1 MAASP
6 APANQVHGLLTPQ
19 DCTVAF
25 IDCQPQMSFGVT
37 SVDRQ
42 LLVNNTV
49 GLAKAAKI
57 FKVPVILTSVE
68 TKSFSG
74 YIWPQLLEIFP
85 DKQPVERSSMNAWE
99 DKKFVAEVERFGRR
113 KLVLAGL
120 WTEVCVVFPAIQA
133 LEAGYEVYAVEDA
146 CGGMSETTHRNGM
159 QRMTQAGV
167 VPVTWL
173 QVLLEFQRDWSRKET
188 YDAVM
193 DVVVTHGGGYGQGVE
208 YAFTMV
214 HGQPPYPLRSRKSS
228 R

>member
-37 SVDRQ
+37 SIDRQ
-42 LLVNNTV
+42 LLVNNMV

-85 DKQPVERSSMNAWE
+85 DKQPIERSSMNAWE
-99 DKKFVAEVERFGRR
+99 DKKFVAEVERLGRK

-133 LEAGYEVYAVEDA
+133 IEAGYDVYVVEDA
-146 CGGMSETTHRNGM
+146 CGGMNETAHRAGM
-159 QRMTQAGV
+159 QRMIQAGV
-167 VPVTWL
+167 VPLTWVQL
-173 QVLLEFQRDWSRKET
+173 LLEFQRDWSRKET

-193 DVVVTHGGGYGQGVE
+193 EVVVLHGGAYGQGAE
-208 YAFTMV
+208 YASTML
-214 HGQPPYPLRSRKSS
+214 HGQPPFTERSHK
-228 R
+228 

>member
-1 MAASP
+1 MADSP
-6 APANQVHGLLTPQ
+6 APANPVHGLLTPQ

-25 IDCQPQMSFGVT
+25 IDYQPQMTFGVM
-37 SVDRQ
+37 SIDRQ
-42 LLVNNTV
+42 LLLNNTI

-85 DKQPVERSSMNAWE
+85 DKQPIERSSMNAWE
-99 DKKFVAEVERFGRR
+99 DRKFVAEVERLGRK

-133 LEAGYEVYAVEDA
+133 IEAGYDVYVVEDA
-146 CGGMSETTHRNGM
+146 CGGMNETAHRAGM
-159 QRMTQAGV
+159 QRMIQAGV
-167 VPVTWL
+167 VPLTWVQL
-173 QVLLEFQRDWSRKET
+173 LLEFQRDWSRKET

-193 DVVVTHGGGYGQGVE
+193 EVVVLHGGAYGQGAE
-208 YAFTMV
+208 YASTML
-214 HGQPPYPLRSRKSS
+214 HGQPPFTERSHK
-228 R
+228 